1 MSRIPFFARQL
12 LSNLHKNLINMSKP
26 KTNNTSLS
34 ATTPVPHTHHP
45 TKLSQYSGL
54 EHLPAATEL
63 PSIVKSLNLKV
74 EDGIDGTVPAFLHL
88 PKNYQNQQSTAAI
101 LLSGAGGGVVGP
113 SGIYLSMADK
123 LASLQN
129 GLPMLRMD
137 YRIPARNK
145 YCVVDVLAAMDY
157 LSAQYNVS
165 RFVLVGWSFG
175 GAPVFTVGGQDSRV
189 VACATIASQTAE
201 TEGIREVGRRGVP
214 VLLLHGTGDRTLS
227 PQCSERLYDMYGSKG
242 QRKVHYFE
250 GDDHTLTG
258 DSVEAEKMLCEFIAD
273 VAGVKMGDVEREMV
287 NKSLV
292 GEGYKVEIMKK
303 GGDLKGAEKIE

>member
-1 MSRIPFFARQL
+1 
-12 LSNLHKNLINMSKP
+12 MSKP

-34 ATTPVPHTHHP
+34 ATTPVSQIHHP
-45 TKLSQYSGL
+45 TKLSQFSGL
-54 EHLPAATEL
+54 QHLPAAEEL
-63 PSIVKSLNLKV
+63 PSIVKSFNLKV

-88 PKNYQNQQSTAAI
+88 PNNYHNQQSTAAI
-101 LLSGAGGGVVGP
+101 LLSGAGGGVSGP

-129 GLPMLRMD
+129 GLPVLRMD

-145 YCVVDVLAAMDY
+145 YCVTDVLAAMDY
-157 LSAQYNVS
+157 LSAQYSVN

-175 GAPVFTVGGQDSRV
+175 GAPVFTVGGRDARV

-201 TEGIREVGRRGVP
+201 TDGIREVGRRGVP

-242 QRKVHYFE
+242 QRKVHYFD
-250 GDDHTLTG
+250 GDDHALTRN
-258 DSVEAEKMLCEFIAD
+258 SVEAEKMLCEFIAD
-273 VAGVKMGDVEREMV
+273 VAGLNMSNDEREIV
-287 NKSLV
+287 SKSLV
-292 GEGYKVEIMKK
+292 GKDDKIEKMKK
-303 GGDLKGAEKIE
+303 GGDLRGPENIE